1 MTLHVTGAEE
11 LAALAGTHLPPTA
24 WLQIDQ
30 AMVNAFA
37 RITGDE
43 QWIHIDAERAKSGP
57 FGATVAHG
65 FLTLSLLPRFWH
77 EAVAVGGFGAAVNY
91 GLNRVRFPAPLLVP
105 SRVRARLRVEE
116 VREAGAA
123 MQVVLHSSIER
134 ESGEKAVCVAE
145 AVFRY
150 YF

>member
-1 MTLHVTGAEE
+1 MTVKVNGQQ
-11 LAALAGTHLPPTA
+11 ALRDLGGTDLPPTA

-37 RITGDE
+37 HLTGDE
-43 QWIHIDAERAKSGP
+43 QWIHVDAERAKSGP
-57 FGATVAHG
+57 FGTTVAHG

-77 EAVAVGGFGAAVNY
+77 DAVSVGGFGAAVNY

-116 VREAGAA
+116 VDEAAGAL
-123 MQVVLHSSIER
+123 QVLLHASIER
-134 ESGEKAVCVAE
+134 EGGEKAVCVADV
-145 AVFRY
+145 VFRY
-150 YF
+150 YL